1 MWTVD
6 NQQSI
11 CCSSL
16 MVNDDDILIL
26 SIDLAPLSKL
36 QFLGAGE
43 RKKAII
49 GPIAVNVYAIGLYV
63 DSAAAKVC
71 GEIVPF

>member
-1 MWTVD
+1 MTLGFDIEAMVKLL
-6 NQQSI
+6 I
-11 CCSSL
+11 SL
-16 MVNDDDILIL
+16 ELELV
-26 SIDLAPLSKL
+26 L

-71 GEIVPF
+71 GETVSS

>member
-1 MWTVD
+1 M
-6 NQQSI
+6 
-11 CCSSL
+11 
-16 MVNDDDILIL
+16 
-26 SIDLAPLSKL
+26 

-63 DSAAAKVC
+63 DSAAAKVR
-71 GEIVPF
+71 GEIESE